1 MQSRFWQCCTVST
14 VYKRLQYT
22 QCLTIPIWQG
32 WEFALSLI
40 RSFAHSLFALSLK
53 IAHFKEGPWAILS
66 CRSLQKSKL
75 LLSLFKKEQCE
86 LFAHDSSEG
95 LAIKWAIRSKN
106 SYFSYVFDS
115 FPLLFLLKSEL
126 LPSLFAHL
134 LFFKERLKQ
143 FALVA
148 LYKRA
153 TMSDSLKSLMT
164 FSIANCSFAHKKRAN
179 RCKNQWA
186 NSQPCHLEGFYILQ
200 FSNTNTH
207 LQSLSMS
214 SMQ

>member
-1 MQSRFWQCCTVST
+1 MSDSLMLLFTKEQ
-14 VYKRLQYT
+14 
-22 QCLTIPIWQG
+22 I
-32 WEFALSLI
+32 ALV
-40 RSFAHSLFALSLK
+40 A
-53 IAHFKEGPWAILS
+53 
-66 CRSLQKSKL
+66 LQKRAMWVICSW
-75 LLSLFKKEQCE
+75 FEWRARKKR
-86 LFAHDSSEG
+86 
-95 LAIKWAIRSKN
+95 AICSKN